1 MALGIGHL
9 GIRHLGGV
17 VIAMLAASS
26 AGAQTMRTP
35 SQPAVHPPL
44 KPGPSA
50 GVGTAQQAIRPGLAL
65 IGAGA
70 IIALVVV
77 TTASSGGGGSGGA
90 QPNSQS
96 VPGTVP

>member
-1 MALGIGHL
+1 MALGIRL
-9 GIRHLGGV
+9 FGGMI
-17 VIAMLAASS
+17 IAVLAASS
-26 AGAQTMRTP
+26 AGAQTARTP
-35 SQPAVHPPL
+35 SRPVAHPPL

>member
-1 MALGIGHL
+1 MAL

-17 VIAMLAASS
+17 IIAVLAASS
-26 AGAQTMRTP
+26 VGAQTARTP
-35 SQPAVHPPL
+35 SQPAAHPPL

-77 TTASSGGGGSGGA
+77 TTASSGGGA